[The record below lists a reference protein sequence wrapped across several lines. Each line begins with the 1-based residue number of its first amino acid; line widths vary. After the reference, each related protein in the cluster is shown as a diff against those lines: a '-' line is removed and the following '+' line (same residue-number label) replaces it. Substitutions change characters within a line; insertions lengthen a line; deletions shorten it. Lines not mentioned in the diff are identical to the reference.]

1 MGKGA
6 GCEKLEGGMTTE
18 GSEAPFPSVLVIHV
32 AFAVETTDVEICY
45 CMLLFEAFFLLE
57 VV

>member
-45 CMLLFEAFFLLE
+45 CMLLFEAGWFPLE
-57 VV
+57 